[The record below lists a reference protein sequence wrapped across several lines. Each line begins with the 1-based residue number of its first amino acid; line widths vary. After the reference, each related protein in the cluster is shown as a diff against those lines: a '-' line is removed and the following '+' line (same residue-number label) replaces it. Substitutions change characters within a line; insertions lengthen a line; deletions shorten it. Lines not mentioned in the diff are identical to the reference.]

1 MIIMTLSELLRKVS
15 FDELIPTLKGV
26 YDVKDI
32 YSYGEAF
39 DELMLKE
46 AAGQTDGVIELSRD
60 EDDENWIHVTGCHD
74 CWSEVLASRIQIEDG
89 LSFSDA
95 ELAARILWEMT
106 YWGFSE
112 DETPSF
118 MERPDNKY
126 RRKWSEV
133 HSRQKVMYARGR
145 KEKRECFREA
155 MSWDICK
162 RIWEREERRNRAK
175 RMRDARMDRAMAR
188 LDRMS
193 KVEECIKD
201 LMRIC
206 PELGRGELEYLFD
219 TKIVHETRFRQHKGD
234 GKYSPATIQTL
245 IRDYSDVPEDEYD
258 SIVLVLYSDSRENI
272 SAETVSA
279 VRDIF
284 ITGRT
289 LKRAI
294 LRVSEYADMKSG
306 DIILKVVHSKD
317 DGAQSRRATHGKGK
331 RGGNSRTGKRMS
343 REWLTR
349 SE

>member
-1 MIIMTLSELLRKVS
+1 MTLYELLRKVS
-15 FDELIPTLKGV
+15 FDELIPTLKGE

-32 YSYGEAF
+32 CSYREAF
-39 DELMLKE
+39 DELMLNE
-46 AAGQTDGVIELSRD
+46 VTGQTDGVIELSRD
-60 EDDENWIHVTGCHD
+60 EDDENWIHVTGCHNG
-74 CWSEVLASRIQIEDG
+74 WSEVLASRIQIEDG

-126 RRKWSEV
+126 RRKRSEV
-133 HSRQKVMYARGR
+133 HSRQMVMYARGR

-155 MSWDICK
+155 MSWDICE

-193 KVEECIKD
+193 NVEECIKN
-201 LMRIC
+201 LLRIC

-219 TKIVHETRFRQHKGD
+219 TKIVRETRFRQHKGN
-234 GKYSPATIQTL
+234 GNYTPATLRRLIQ
-245 IRDYSDVPEDEYD
+245 DYSDLPEDEYD

-272 SAETVSA
+272 SEKTVSA
-279 VRDIF
+279 VKDIF

-289 LKRAI
+289 LKRVI
-294 LRVSEYADMKSG
+294 LRVSEYTDMKSG

-317 DGAQSRRATHGKGK
+317 DGAQSGRATHGKGK
-331 RGGNSRTGKRMS
+331 RG
-343 REWLTR
+343 
-349 SE
+349 

>member
-1 MIIMTLSELLRKVS
+1 MTLFELLHNVS
-15 FDELIPTLKGV
+15 FDELITTLKGV

-32 YSYGEAF
+32 YSYREAF
-39 DELMLKE
+39 DELMLNE

-60 EDDENWIHVTGCHD
+60 EDDENRIHVTGCDD
-74 CWSEVLASRIQIEDG
+74 CWNEVLASRIQIEDR

-95 ELAARILWEMT
+95 ELASRILWEMT

-112 DETPSF
+112 DDTPSF

-133 HSRQKVMYARGR
+133 HSRQQVMYARGR
-145 KEKRECFREA
+145 KEKKECFRGA

-175 RMRDARMDRAMAR
+175 RMRDARMDRAMSR

-193 KVEECIKD
+193 NVEECIKD
-201 LMRIC
+201 LLRIC

-219 TKIVHETRFRQHKGD
+219 TKTVHETRFRQHKGD
-234 GKYSPATIQTL
+234 VKYSPATLQTL
-245 IRDYSDVPEDEYD
+245 IKDYSDVPEDEYD
-258 SIVLVLYSDSRENI
+258 SIVLVLYSNSRENV
-272 SAETVSA
+272 SEETVSA
-279 VRDIF
+279 IRDIF

-289 LKRAI
+289 LKRAV
-294 LRVSEYADMKSG
+294 LRVSEYANMKSG

-317 DGAQSRRATHGKGK
+317 DGVASRKQVHRKVGE
-331 RGGNSRTGKRMS
+331 SRTNRRRS
-343 REWLTR
+343 RKWLTR

>member
-1 MIIMTLSELLRKVS
+1 MTLYELLHKVS
-15 FDELIPTLKGV
+15 FDELIPTLEGV

-32 YSYGEAF
+32 YSYREAF
-39 DELMLKE
+39 DELMLNE

-60 EDDENWIHVTGCHD
+60 EDDENWIHVTGCDD

-95 ELAARILWEMT
+95 ELASRILWEMT

-112 DETPSF
+112 DDTPSF

-133 HSRQKVMYARGR
+133 HSRQMVMYARGR
-145 KEKRECFREA
+145 KEKKECFRGA

-193 KVEECIKD
+193 NVEECIKD
-201 LMRIC
+201 LLRIC

-234 GKYSPATIQTL
+234 VKYSPATLQTL
-245 IRDYSDVPEDEYD
+245 IKDYSDVPEGEYD
-258 SIVLVLYSDSRENI
+258 SIILVLYSNSRENV
-272 SAETVSA
+272 SEETVSA
-279 VRDIF
+279 IRDIF

-289 LKRAI
+289 LKRAV
-294 LRVSEYADMKSG
+294 LRVSEYANMKSG

-317 DGAQSRRATHGKGK
+317 DDTQSRRVTYGKGK
-331 RGGNSRTGKRMS
+331 RGGKSRTGKRMS
-343 REWLTR
+343 RKWLTR

>member
-1 MIIMTLSELLRKVS
+1 MTLYELLRKVS
-15 FDELIPTLKGV
+15 FDELIPTLEGV

-32 YSYGEAF
+32 YSYREAF
-39 DELMLKE
+39 DELMLNE

-60 EDDENWIHVTGCHD
+60 EDDENWIHVTGCHN

-133 HSRQKVMYARGR
+133 HSRQQVMYARGR
-145 KEKRECFREA
+145 KEKRECFRGA

-193 KVEECIKD
+193 NVEECIKD
-201 LMRIC
+201 LLRIC

-234 GKYSPATIQTL
+234 VKYSPATLQTL
-245 IRDYSDVPEDEYD
+245 IKDYSDVPEGEYD
-258 SIVLVLYSDSRENI
+258 SIILVLYSNSRENV
-272 SAETVSA
+272 SEETVSA
-279 VRDIF
+279 IRDIF

-289 LKRAI
+289 LKRAV
-294 LRVSEYADMKSG
+294 LRVSEYANMKSG

-317 DGAQSRRATHGKGK
+317 DDAQSRRVTHGKGK
-331 RGGNSRTGKRMS
+331 RGGKSRTGKRMS
-343 REWLTR
+343 RKWLTR

>member
-1 MIIMTLSELLRKVS
+1 MILSELLLKVS

-32 YSYGEAF
+32 YSYREAF
-39 DELMLKE
+39 DELMLNE

-74 CWSEVLASRIQIEDG
+74 CWSEVLASRIQIDDR

-95 ELAARILWEMT
+95 ELAARILWKMT
-106 YWGFSE
+106 FWEFSE
-112 DETPSF
+112 DGIQSYWETA
-118 MERPDNKY
+118 DNKY
-126 RRKWSEV
+126 IGKWFEV

-155 MSWDICK
+155 ISRDTYW
-162 RIWEREERRNRAK
+162 RILQREKRRNRAK

-193 KVEECIKD
+193 NVEECIKD
-201 LMRIC
+201 LLRIC

-234 GKYSPATIQTL
+234 GKYSPATLQTL
-245 IRDYSDVPEDEYD
+245 IRDYSEVPEDEYD
-258 SIVLVLYSDSRENI
+258 SIVLVLYSDSRENV
-272 SAETVSA
+272 SEETVSA
-279 VRDIF
+279 IRDIF

-289 LKRAI
+289 LKRAV
-294 LRVSEYADMKSG
+294 LKVSEYADMKSG

-317 DGAQSRRATHGKGK
+317 
-331 RGGNSRTGKRMS
+331 
-343 REWLTR
+343 
-349 SE
+349 

>member
-1 MIIMTLSELLRKVS
+1 MTLFELLHNVS
-15 FDELIPTLKGV
+15 FDELIPTLEGV
-26 YDVKDI
+26 YAVKDI
-32 YSYGEAF
+32 YSYREAF
-39 DELMLKE
+39 DELMLNE

-60 EDDENWIHVTGCHD
+60 EDDENWIHVTGCDD
-74 CWSEVLASRIQIEDG
+74 CWNEVLASRIQIEDR

-95 ELAARILWEMT
+95 ELASRILWEMT

-112 DETPSF
+112 DDTPSF

-126 RRKWSEV
+126 RRKWFEV
-133 HSRQKVMYARGR
+133 HSRQQEMYARGR
-145 KEKRECFREA
+145 KEKKECFRGA

-193 KVEECIKD
+193 NVEECIKD
-201 LMRIC
+201 LLRIC

-234 GKYSPATIQTL
+234 VKYSPATLQTL
-245 IRDYSDVPEDEYD
+245 IKDYSDVPEGEYD
-258 SIVLVLYSDSRENI
+258 SIILVLYSNSRENV
-272 SAETVSA
+272 SEETVSA
-279 VRDIF
+279 IRDIF

-289 LKRAI
+289 LKRAV
-294 LRVSEYADMKSG
+294 LRVSEYANMKSG

-317 DGAQSRRATHGKGK
+317 DGVASRKQVHRKVGE
-331 RGGNSRTGKRMS
+331 SRTNRRRS
-343 REWLTR
+343 RKWLTR